1 MSEKKKALNITDA
14 EWEVMRVAWATEET
28 TSKEVTE
35 ILNEKTEW
43 KSTTV
48 KTLLSRLV
56 DKGLL
61 GTKRNGNKFN
71 YFPLVEERKSI
82 EALSEEM
89 LAKVCSKKVGKV
101 LETIITDSLLSFQDL
116 DELEALLKEKRK
128 SAVDVVPCNCT
139 PGQCQCHL
147 VKPSISKN

>member
-1 MSEKKKALNITDA
+1 MLEKKKGLNITDA
-14 EWEVMRVAWATEET
+14 EWEVMRVAWTTKET
-28 TSKEVTE
+28 TSKEVTD
-35 ILNEKTEW
+35 ILNAKTEW

-56 DKGLL
+56 DKSML
-61 GTKRNGNKFN
+61 GTKRNGNKFT

-82 EALSEEM
+82 EALSDE
-89 LAKVCSKKVGKV
+89 LLTKVCSKKVGKV
-101 LETIITDSLLSFQDL
+101 LESIINDSLLSFDDI

-147 VKPSISKN
+147 VY

>member
-1 MSEKKKALNITDA
+1 MSDKKKTLNITDA
-14 EWEVMRVAWATEET
+14 EWEVMRVAWATDET

-56 DKGLL
+56 DKGML
-61 GTKRNGNKFN
+61 GTKKMGNKFT

-82 EALSEEM
+82 ETVAAEM
-89 LAKVCSKKVGKV
+89 LSKVCSKKVGKV
-101 LETIITDSLLSFQDL
+101 LESILEESQLSFSDL
-116 DELEALLKEKRK
+116 DQLELLLKEKRK
-128 SAVDVVPCNCT
+128 TAVEEVKCNCI
-139 PGQCQCHL
+139 PGQCQCRL
-147 VKPSISKN
+147 VS

>member
-1 MSEKKKALNITDA
+1 MSEKPKSLKITDA
-14 EWEVMRVAWATEET
+14 EWEVMRVAWATTET

-56 DKGLL
+56 DKGML
-61 GTKRNGNKFN
+61 GTKRQGNKFT
-71 YFPLVEERKSI
+71 YFPLVAERSSI
-82 EALSEEM
+82 EALSEE
-89 LAKVCSKKVGKV
+89 LLTKVCSKKVGKV
-101 LETIITDSLLSFQDL
+101 LESIVKDSVLSFSDI
-116 DELEALLKEKRK
+116 DHLETLLKEKRK
-128 SAVDVVPCNCT
+128 SAVEEVPCNCI

-147 VKPSISKN
+147 IR

>member
-1 MSEKKKALNITDA
+1 MSEKKKTATITDA

-56 DKGLL
+56 DKGML
-61 GTKRNGNKFN
+61 GTKRNGNKFT

-82 EALSEEM
+82 EALSEDI
-89 LAKVCSKKVGKV
+89 LTKVCSKKVGKV
-101 LETIITDSLLSFQDL
+101 LESIINNSLLSFEDI
-116 DELEALLKEKRK
+116 DELESLLKEKRK
-128 SAVDVVPCNCT
+128 TAVKEVPCNCI

-147 VKPSISKN
+147 VR

>member
-1 MSEKKKALNITDA
+1 MSDKKKALNITDA
-14 EWEVMRVAWATEET
+14 EWEVMRVAWATNET
-28 TSKEVTE
+28 TSKEVTA

-56 DKGLL
+56 EKGML
-61 GTKRNGNKFN
+61 GTQRNGNKFT

-82 EALSEEM
+82 DVLSEEM
-89 LAKVCSKKVGKV
+89 LSKICSKKVGKV
-101 LETIITDSLLSFQDL
+101 LESMINDSTLSFDDI
-116 DELEALLKEKRK
+116 DELSALLEEKRK
-128 SAVDVVPCNCT
+128 TAVTVVPCNCI

-147 VKPSISKN
+147 VQQ

>member
-1 MSEKKKALNITDA
+1 MSEKKKTLNITDA
-14 EWEVMRVAWATEET
+14 EWEVMRVAWATNET

-56 DKGLL
+56 DKEMM
-61 GTKRNGNKFN
+61 GTKKVGNKFV

-82 EALSEEM
+82 DAISAEM

-101 LETIITDSLLSFQDL
+101 LESIIEDSQLSFSDIDHL
-116 DELEALLKEKRK
+116 ELLLQEKRQT
-128 SAVDVVPCNCT
+128 AVEEVQCNCT
-139 PGQCQCHL
+139 PGQCQCQL
-147 VKPSISKN
+147 VH

>member
-1 MSEKKKALNITDA
+1 MLEKKKGLNITDA
-14 EWEVMRVAWATEET
+14 EWEVMRVAWTTKET
-28 TSKEVTE
+28 TSKEVTD
-35 ILNEKTEW
+35 ILNAKTEW

-56 DKGLL
+56 DKGML
-61 GTKRNGNKFN
+61 GTKRNGNKFT

-82 EALSEEM
+82 EALSDE
-89 LAKVCSKKVGKV
+89 LLTKVCSKKVGKV
-101 LETIITDSLLSFQDL
+101 LESIINDSLLSFDDI

-147 VKPSISKN
+147 VY

>member
-1 MSEKKKALNITDA
+1 MSEKKKALSITDA
-14 EWEVMRVAWATEET
+14 EWEVMRVAWATGET
-28 TSKEVTE
+28 TSKEVTD

-56 DKGLL
+56 DKGML
-61 GTKRNGNKFN
+61 GTKRNGNKFT

-89 LAKVCSKKVGKV
+89 LTKVCSKKVGKV
-101 LETIITDSLLSFQDL
+101 LETIINESLLSFNDI
-116 DELEALLKEKRK
+116 DELETLLKEKRK
-128 SAVDVVPCNCT
+128 SAVDTVPCNCI

-147 VKPSISKN
+147 AR

>member
-1 MSEKKKALNITDA
+1 MSDKKKGLNITDA
-14 EWEVMRVAWATEET
+14 EWEVMRVAWASGET

-56 DKGLL
+56 DKGML
-61 GTKRNGNKFN
+61 GTTRNGNKFT
-71 YFPLVEERKSI
+71 YLPLVEERKSI
-82 EALSEEM
+82 EAVSEEM
-89 LAKVCSKKVGKV
+89 LSKICSKKVGKV
-101 LETIITDSLLSFQDL
+101 LESMINDSLLSINDIDL
-116 DELEALLKEKRK
+116 LESILKNKRK
-128 SAVDVVPCNCT
+128 TAVKEVPCNCT

-147 VKPSISKN
+147 VH

>member
-1 MSEKKKALNITDA
+1 MSEKKKTLNITDA
-14 EWEVMRVAWATEET
+14 EWEVMRVAWATNET

-56 DKGLL
+56 DKEML
-61 GTKRNGNKFN
+61 GTKKVGNKFV

-82 EALSEEM
+82 EAISAEM
-89 LAKVCSKKVGKV
+89 LAKVCSKKVSTV
-101 LETIITDSLLSFQDL
+101 LESIIKGSQLSYSDIDRLELLLQ
-116 DELEALLKEKRK
+116 EKRQT
-128 SAVDVVPCNCT
+128 AVDEVMCNCT
-139 PGQCQCHL
+139 PGQCQCKL
-147 VKPSISKN
+147 D

>member
-1 MSEKKKALNITDA
+1 MSDNKKVLNITDA
-14 EWEVMRVAWATEET
+14 EWEVMRVAWATKET
-28 TSKEVTE
+28 TSKEVTD

-56 DKGLL
+56 DKGML
-61 GTKRNGNKFN
+61 GTTRNGNKFT

-82 EALSEEM
+82 EALSKEM
-89 LAKVCSKKVGKV
+89 LTKVCSKKVGSV
-101 LETIITDSLLSFQDL
+101 LESIIHDSILSFEDI
-116 DELEALLKEKRK
+116 DELEILLKEKRK
-128 SAVDVVPCNCT
+128 SAVKEVPCNCV

-147 VKPSISKN
+147 VS

>member
-1 MSEKKKALNITDA
+1 MSEKKKLLNITDA
-14 EWEVMRVAWATEET
+14 EWEVMRVAWATNET

-56 DKGLL
+56 DKGML
-61 GTKRNGNKFN
+61 GTTRKGNKFT
-71 YFPLVEERKSI
+71 YFPLVEERKSM
-82 EALSEEM
+82 EALSQEM
-89 LAKVCSKKVGKV
+89 LTKVCSKKVGKV
-101 LETIITDSLLSFQDL
+101 LASIIKDSILSFEDIA
-116 DELEALLKEKRK
+116 ELELLLKEKQK
-128 SAVDVVPCNCT
+128 SAVKEVPCNCI

-147 VKPSISKN
+147 VS

>member
-1 MSEKKKALNITDA
+1 MSEKKKSLNITDA
-14 EWEVMRVAWATEET
+14 EWEIMRVAWTTKET

-35 ILNEKTEW
+35 ILNAKTEW

-56 DKGLL
+56 DKGML
-61 GTKRNGNKFN
+61 GTTRNGNKFI

-101 LETIITDSLLSFQDL
+101 LESIINESLLSFDDI

-128 SAVDVVPCNCT
+128 SAVKEVACNCT

-147 VKPSISKN
+147 V

>member
-1 MSEKKKALNITDA
+1 MSEKKKTLNITDA
-14 EWEVMRVAWATEET
+14 EWEVMRVAWATNET

-56 DKGLL
+56 DKEML
-61 GTKRNGNKFN
+61 GTKKVGNKFV

-82 EALSEEM
+82 DAISAEM

-101 LETIITDSLLSFQDL
+101 LESIIEDSQLSFSDIEHL
-116 DELEALLKEKRK
+116 ELLLQEKRQT
-128 SAVDVVPCNCT
+128 AVDKVQCNCT
-139 PGQCQCHL
+139 PGQCQCRL
-147 VKPSISKN
+147 VH

>member
-1 MSEKKKALNITDA
+1 MSEKKKTLNITDA
-14 EWEVMRVAWATEET
+14 EWEVMRVAWATNET

-43 KSTTV
+43 KNTTV

-56 DKGLL
+56 DKEML
-61 GTKRNGNKFN
+61 GTKKVGNKFV

-82 EALSEEM
+82 DTISAEM

-101 LETIITDSLLSFQDL
+101 LESIIEDSQLSFSDIDHL
-116 DELEALLKEKRK
+116 ELLLQEKRQT
-128 SAVDVVPCNCT
+128 AVDEVKCNCT
-139 PGQCQCHL
+139 PGQCQCRL
-147 VKPSISKN
+147 VH